1 MEMLKDLFTGEIFK
15 PNRRNQ
21 KFKSS
26 KNRIDYHNSRAY
38 KELSARAFITN
49 PLKKNHKILMELLRE
64 VGAKGTYTREFL
76 EGKGFNL
83 SVMTHFESYDNRKV
97 PAIFNFIYVDL
108 FESKPTLTIYRK
120 S

>member
-21 KFKSS
+21 KFKTS
-26 KNRIDYHNSRAY
+26 KNRTDYHNSRAF
-38 KELSARAFITN
+38 KELSARAFIIN
-49 PLKKNHKILMELLRE
+49 PLKKNHKILMELLQE
-64 VGAKGTYTREFL
+64 VGAKGTYSREFL
-76 EGKGFNL
+76 QGKGFSF
-83 SVMTHFESYDNRKV
+83 SVMTHFESFENETR

-108 FESKPTLTIYRK
+108 FMNKPTITIYRK

>member
-1 MEMLKDLFTGEIFK
+1 MEVLKDLFTGETFK

-26 KNRIDYHNSRAY
+26 KNRIDYHNSRAFQ
-38 KELSARAFITN
+38 ELRARAFITN

-76 EGKGFNL
+76 LGKGYNL
-83 SVMTHFESYDNRKV
+83 SVMTHFESYDGYTV

-108 FESKPTLTIYRK
+108 FENKPTLTIFRK